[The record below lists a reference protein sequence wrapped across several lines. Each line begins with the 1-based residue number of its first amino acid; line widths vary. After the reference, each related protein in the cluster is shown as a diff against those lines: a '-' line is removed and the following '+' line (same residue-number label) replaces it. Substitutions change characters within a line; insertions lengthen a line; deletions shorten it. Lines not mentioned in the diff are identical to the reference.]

1 MDNDEF
7 LKKVIEY
14 SNLIDKDSIKFILDL
29 ADNIVWAG
37 NGMVLVIDIDIKDII
52 GKNYLLAAPVPP
64 ENHIP
69 IINCI
74 NKVKTELQRQDFLS
88 VNLNHE
94 RDYLLLHCRL
104 NPLINLSN
112 NQLVAISVEST
123 PVEFTLYFAN
133 LLNHLHPQP
142 ILCSK
147 KYTDELLTK
156 REHEIAFLLFHTVN
170 SEQIASILSLFAAK
184 AVTAKTIRNIIS
196 QQLLPKL
203 KVYNKP
209 ALLIKLRE
217 LGYHKKIPPTLL
229 TNLHIDLATL

>member
-7 LKKVIEY
+7 LDKVIEY
-14 SNLIDKDSIKFILDL
+14 SNLIDKTNIKFILDSV
-29 ADNIVWAG
+29 DNVVWTG
-37 NGMVLVIDIDIKDII
+37 DGMALVIEIDLKDII
-52 GKNYLLAAPVPP
+52 GKHYLAAVPVPL
-64 ENHIP
+64 ENQTP

-74 NKVKTELQRQDFLS
+74 NKVKTELHRQDFLS

-94 RDYLLLHCRL
+94 FDYLLLYGRIT
-104 NPLINLSN
+104 PLINPTN

-133 LLNHLHPQP
+133 LLSHINPQP
-142 ILCSK
+142 TLFLK
-147 KYTDELLTK
+147 QYTDKLLTK

-229 TNLHIDLATL
+229 TNLHIDLTTI